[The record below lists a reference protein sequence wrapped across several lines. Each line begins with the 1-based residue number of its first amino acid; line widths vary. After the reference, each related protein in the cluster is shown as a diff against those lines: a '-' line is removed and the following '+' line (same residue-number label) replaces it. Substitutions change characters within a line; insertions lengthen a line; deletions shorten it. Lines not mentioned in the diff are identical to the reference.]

1 MAPPVDLAPLG
12 SRAGPSDPAL
22 RPIDIAAER
31 TPASAGATA
40 RAVVKGLVLLAGLLA
55 CGYAARQ
62 LGAGLLTHA
71 KPTWQGAAAL
81 VAAGALLSAAGVP
94 RQAVAFAGGYA
105 FGAWHG
111 GALAL
116 LAQML
121 GCLADF
127 WFARAVARDWATR
140 RVSGRLAAVQRLIAA
155 RPFTAS
161 LTLRLLPVGNNLALN
176 LLAGVSAMPAWP
188 FLAATLL
195 GYLPQTAVFA
205 LAGSGVHVDRA
216 YQIGLAA
223 SLFAGSA
230 LLGFVLLRAGKR
242 EGASSLS

>member
-1 MAPPVDLAPLG
+1 MLK
-12 SRAGPSDPAL
+12 
-22 RPIDIAAER
+22 
-31 TPASAGATA
+31 GA
-40 RAVVKGLVLLAGLLA
+40 VLLAGLLA
-55 CGYAARQ
+55 AGYAAR
-62 LGAGLLTHA
+62 LAGAGLLTHSKA
-71 KPTWQGAAAL
+71 TWQGAAAL
-81 VAAGALLSAAGVP
+81 VAAGALLSAAGMP

-105 FGAWHG
+105 FGVWQG

-121 GCLADF
+121 GCVADF
-127 WFARAVARDWATR
+127 WFARVLARDWARR
-140 RVSGRLAAVQRLIAA
+140 RVTGRLARLDRFLSAK
-155 RPFTAS
+155 PFTAS

-223 SLFAGSA
+223 ALFVGSA
-230 LLGFVLLRAGKR
+230 VLGVLLLKSGKAGQDGQSR
-242 EGASSLS
+242 PGSASSWR